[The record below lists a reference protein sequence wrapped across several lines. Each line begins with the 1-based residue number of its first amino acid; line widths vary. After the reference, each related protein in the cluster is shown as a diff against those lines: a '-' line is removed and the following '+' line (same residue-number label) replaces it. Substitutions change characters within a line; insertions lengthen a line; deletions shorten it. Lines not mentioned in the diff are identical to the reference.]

1 MAQRTGLTGLALI
14 AGLGPWL
21 SLLVSQAK
29 EAGTIP
35 PRAGDRKG
43 DLGQAVIGL
52 AVPGKA
58 IGQHHHTMRSPVP
71 FSNQHGAWR
80 QVGSLPVEALQ
91 PVRHRQSFVSFGAI
105 ENLSGRVIEI
115 AETIGLD

>member
-1 MAQRTGLTGLALI
+1 MGLTGLALI

-35 PRAGDRKG
+35 PGAGDRKG

-58 IGQHHHTMRSPVP
+58 IGQHHHAMRFSVP
-71 FSNQHGAWR
+71 LPNQHSAR
-80 QVGSLPVEALQ
+80 HQVGPLLVQALE
-91 PVRHRQSFVSFGAI
+91 PVRHRQTYGEMRLAI
-105 ENLSGRVIEI
+105 RSERVIYR
-115 AETIGLD
+115 

>member
-21 SLLVSQAK
+21 NLLVSQAK

-35 PRAGDRKG
+35 PGAGDRKG
-43 DLGQAVIGL
+43 DLGQAVISL

-58 IGQHHHTMRSPVP
+58 IGQHHHAMRLSIPLP
-71 FSNQHGAWR
+71 NQHDAWR
-80 QVGSLPVEALQ
+80 QLGLLLVQALE
-91 PVRHRQSFVSFGAI
+91 PVRHSR
-105 ENLSGRVIEI
+105 
-115 AETIGLD
+115 T